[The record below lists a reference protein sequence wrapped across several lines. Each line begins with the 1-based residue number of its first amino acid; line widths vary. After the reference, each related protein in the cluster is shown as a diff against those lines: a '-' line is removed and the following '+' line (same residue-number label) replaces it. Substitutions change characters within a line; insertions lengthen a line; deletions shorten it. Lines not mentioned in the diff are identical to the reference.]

1 VVSLFILRELEEK
14 LVSKARLSPSE
25 AGDIIDAVKADAEII
40 ETRPL
45 AAMRMMTGF
54 WPGG

>member
-1 VVSLFILRELEEK
+1 MVSLFILRELEEK